1 MVVENR
7 NGDAFILDFDFYLV
21 VFVKRMENLV
31 VMKNIVLE
39 KNVSEDVSQD
49 QTVNMK
55 MDVPLKNIMKQIIF
69 PVDFYHLDQ
78 ASDAKVM
85 DKEDIGDISMN
96 VIYEDGSTD

>member
-39 KNVSEDVSQD
+39 KNVSEDVS
-49 QTVNMK
+49 
-55 MDVPLKNIMKQIIF
+55 
-69 PVDFYHLDQ
+69 
-78 ASDAKVM
+78 
-85 DKEDIGDISMN
+85 
-96 VIYEDGSTD
+96 